1 MAIYINSDLKCR
13 RIEQMTTVMDD
24 LMECI
29 TVEIEMEKIR
39 NIVVT
44 CVYRTPGSNV
54 ERFKESMEEIM
65 NGLNESK
72 TYIICGDF
80 NIDLLNAS
88 IHKTTSD
95 FLDSF
100 YSTGLYPLITTPSRI
115 TLSCATLIDNIFVN
129 IMENNVKSG
138 LIINDISDHLPIF
151 LTYDCQIKRKKKEN
165 SCRFARVRTDEAIN
179 TFKND
184 LLREVWR
191 GVYVEEVNDAYEAF
205 RKIYLSLYDSYCPI
219 IQCKYKHKYDAKPW
233 ITKGLLNA
241 CKKKNKLYK
250 RLH

>member
-1 MAIYINSDLKCR
+1 M
-13 RIEQMTTVMDD
+13 
-24 LMECI
+24 
-29 TVEIEMEKIR
+29 
-39 NIVVT
+39 
-44 CVYRTPGSNV
+44 
-54 ERFKESMEEIM
+54 
-65 NGLNESK
+65 
-72 TYIICGDF
+72 IC
-80 NIDLLNAS
+80 
-88 IHKTTSD
+88 
-95 FLDSF
+95 
-100 YSTGLYPLITTPSRI
+100 
-115 TLSCATLIDNIFVN
+115 
-129 IMENNVKSG
+129 
-138 LIINDISDHLPIF
+138 DHLPIF

-219 IQCKYKHKYDAKPW
+219 IQCKYKRKYDAKPW

-250 RLH
+250 DFIKYKTKAAERQYKVYKNKLTMIMRQVKKE